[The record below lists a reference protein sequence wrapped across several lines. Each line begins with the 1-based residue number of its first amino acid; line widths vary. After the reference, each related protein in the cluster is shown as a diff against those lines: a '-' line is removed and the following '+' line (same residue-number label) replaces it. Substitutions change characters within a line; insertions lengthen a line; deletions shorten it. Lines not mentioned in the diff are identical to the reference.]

1 MITIMDFQSFD
12 FSEKCISMQVAPF
25 WFSVCWL
32 CSDWVVLVCVILWH
46 GIYSA
51 ITFRSMNAHK
61 NLVTLVF
68 VSKVLSGRPKL
79 KHRYK
84 GRNSSFFLNNLMS
97 YHTTQTVACVCIQ
110 VHECLI
116 IYVGIFKREWQA
128 DDDSGWQ
135 LKASRQ
141 NRFIFNSTFPFIKF
155 CSVVAEQ
162 AFFAC
167 CLSDWITLCIYSLH
181 ERDVPFVMP
190 CRHKK
195 AKQNPQVTLLSC
207 CWYSPITCPNIIL

>member
-1 MITIMDFQSFD
+1 MLTKISWHSFLSRKCYQAGQSLNTGTKV
-12 FSEKCISMQVAPF
+12 E
-25 WFSVCWL
+25 
-32 CSDWVVLVCVILWH
+32 IL
-46 GIYSA
+46 
-51 ITFRSMNAHK
+51 
-61 NLVTLVF
+61 L
-68 VSKVLSGRPKL
+68 
-79 KHRYK
+79 
-84 GRNSSFFLNNLMS
+84 FFLNNLMS
-97 YHTTQTVACVCIQ
+97 YHTTQTVAFVCIQ

-116 IYVGIFKREWQA
+116 IYLGMFKREWQA

-167 CLSDWITLCIYSLH
+167 CLSDWITLCIYSFH
-181 ERDVPFVMP
+181 ERDVPFAMP

-195 AKQNPQVTLLSC
+195 SQTKSTGHSSLLLLIFSYYVSKC
-207 CWYSPITCPNIIL
+207 NT